1 MSRIRAD
8 RVTNK
13 EGTGAPLFPNGIRV
27 VGLTSLSNVIAGV
40 TTFTSDV
47 SIGGTLTYE
56 DVTNID
62 SVGLI
67 TARSGLKVTSGGI
80 DVAGGGSNIVGVVT
94 ASTGI
99 DAASNLI
106 LKTGGNE
113 KVRISST
120 GLVGI
125 NETTPEEILDLG
137 EDNKQNLKVGQR
149 GYLGQAHS
157 TSATILGHSV
167 KADTTNSVADQMMV
181 TETNSGGGAPS
192 AIRQTTGTIQFHT
205 ASSGTADAVFSS
217 ERLRIGAAGQIGIA
231 GANYGTSGQVLT
243 SGGGSAAPS
252 WADAGG
258 VWSLIDN
265 NKVTTNVSAIDVSF
279 GANAGIT
286 TSYAQIKVYYNI
298 WLASGDKLYVR
309 GGYGFN
315 GNIAAD
321 IKTSDYWWSGY
332 WHRAGDSGMNNVTT
346 GENAGYALISAN
358 NNKTQHS
365 GEMIFDN
372 SAGRMRVSGSASWPA
387 MVYNTQGFSGGDNDA
402 HNFTIS
408 GQLKGGDNSPMSGFR
423 IYSGGPS
430 IVSGEVRT
438 YGLSAT

>member
-27 VGLTSLSNVIAGV
+27 VGLTSLSNVVAGV
-40 TTFTSDV
+40 ATFTSDV

-67 TARSGLKVTSGGI
+67 TARSGIKVTAGGI
-80 DVAGGGSNIVGVVT
+80 NAVGVIT
-94 ASTGI
+94 ATSFSGSGANLTGI
-99 DAASNLI
+99 DATS
-106 LKTGGNE
+106 LKDSSDNIIAQAT
-113 KVRISST
+113 ST
-120 GLVGI
+120 GIGI
-125 NETTPEEILDLG
+125 GTVTPANLLEIQGANGAGGLRL
-137 EDNKQNLKVGQR
+137 
-149 GYLGQAHS
+149 
-157 TSATILGHSV
+157 
-167 KADTTNSVADQMMV
+167 
-181 TETNSGGGAPS
+181 TETNHTNLNRHGRIFEYAGGLYFQS
-192 AIRQTTGTIQFHT
+192 RNDT
-205 ASSGTADAVFSS
+205 ANGDFIFRGGLDGV
-217 ERLRIGAAGQIGIA
+217 EKLRIGSSSQIGIA

-243 SGGGSAAPS
+243 SGGASAAPQ

-258 VWSLIDN
+258 VWTLIN
-265 NKVTTNVSAIDVSF
+265 NINIQSNQSALDTSF

-321 IKTSDYWWSGY
+321 IKTSDYWWSGFY
-332 WHRAGDSGMNNVTT
+332 HRAGETSMQWPTQ
-346 GENAGYALISAN
+346 GENLGYALISAN

-372 SAGRMRVSGSASWPA
+372 AAGRMRVSGGASWPA
-387 MVYNTQGFSGGDNDA
+387 MVYNCQGFSGGDNDA
-402 HNFTIS
+402 HNFTVS

-423 IYSGGPS
+423 IFSGGPS
-430 IVSGEVRT
+430 IVAGEVRT